1 MRRSQGQVFVLARD
15 KVADSHTR
23 GSHWRKMHEMQLM
36 SVLRSKETIDGKFQA
51 DRVPSVSGS
60 WLLVV
65 SFFLSTFQYKQC

>member
-23 GSHWRKMHEMQLM
+23 GSHWRKMYEMQLM
-36 SVLRSKETIDGKFQA
+36 SVLRSKETIDGKFKA

-65 SFFLSTFQYKQC
+65 SFFFVHI